1 LESAAFTLSLLPS
14 HEKQAS
20 PSLYLQKEYAELV
33 RKIQIVFCYII
44 IEVCSMKRYECI
56 QLNHHKDIGKTIE
69 DWEAKGWSF
78 RDYEAVGTSTMV
90 NHYLLFEKESSEAKE
105 TRFTESTTRI

>member
-1 LESAAFTLSLLPS
+1 
-14 HEKQAS
+14 
-20 PSLYLQKEYAELV
+20 
-33 RKIQIVFCYII
+33 
-44 IEVCSMKRYECI
+44 MKRYECI

-105 TRFTESTTRI
+105 TRFAESTTRI